1 MKPQNY
7 DLKENLKYLE
17 TYGDANIPPS
27 IIDVKQHTHKHTHA
41 RTHTHTQSLLFWITD
56 YHN

>member
-27 IIDVKQHTHKHTHA
+27 IIDVKQHTHA